1 MFRKKRIKPVSVTRM
16 DELTAIAAEGK
27 PVLVDFWQTGCNPC
41 RIMDG
46 IVTELADE
54 YAGKAHVVKID
65 VGRVPEAVREFAI
78 RSTPT
83 FVVLAKSQK
92 KPSKKAR
99 RRAASG
105 APARAGAMTA
115 RWRASGLVKKEQ
127 LARVLD
133 SNGAREHST
142 GR

>member
-1 MFRKKRIKPVSVTRM
+1 MFRKKRTKPFQVTRL
-16 DELTAIAAEGK
+16 DELSAIAAEGK

-65 VGRVPEAVREFAI
+65 VGRVPDAVREFAI

-92 KPSKKAR
+92 RPSKKAR
-99 RRAASG
+99 RRNNGG
-105 APARAGAMTA
+105 APARSGEMTA
-115 RWRASGLVKKEQ
+115 RWRSSGLVKKEQ

-133 SNGAREHST
+133 SNGAALNSPAR
-142 GR
+142 